1 MEKILRLNLQFFAE
15 GDPDPTPE
23 ETPAEPAPG
32 EELITLTQAEFDRK
46 IGERLARE
54 KAKAEKAVE
63 DAKAEAERERL
74 EKEAEYKTLYE
85 QSQARIAEIEAQAK
99 ASELS
104 AKKQALL
111 IEAGY
116 PADKLADVTDYI
128 MGEDEESLKASIER
142 FKVVAPP
149 VKAYVDPQSGAG
161 NRKQPDQKDGTEIG
175 KEMYERIKHRLV

>member
-1 MEKILRLNLQFFAE
+1 MEKLLRLNLQFFAE
-15 GDPDPTPE
+15 GDPEPTPE
-23 ETPAEPAPG
+23 PEPTPNPEPPSP
-32 EELITLTQAEFDRK
+32 TYTQADIDR
-46 IGERLARE
+46 IVGERLARE

-63 DAKAEAERERL
+63 DAKAEAERKRL
-74 EKEAEYKTLYE
+74 EEEAEFKTLYE

-111 IEAGY
+111 LEAGY

-128 MGEDEESLKASIER
+128 TGEDEESLKESIER